1 MRGALKLAV
10 PIAVIGAVAVT
21 AGLGVGRSVA
31 ALGVPGAGPGPCRE
45 KPPHLLTPGR
55 SPRAPLRIDLATLAS
70 ATAMAVSTEETRAE
84 TRLADGS
91 VRPSDTTATSRVRIR
106 TGRPRNGRLPLTEH
120 FTLSYVGSS
129 GPAQTV
135 DLSGYSDALD
145 GGVFSAKG
153 GASVTLTDRLPREP
167 VGVGATWRVVNCDEI
182 GATHARETRT
192 YTLRSVVHRVVVA
205 TYRDVVEIDPANVAL
220 GSLNVAGTTVHLEL
234 VQLHGTATGTWRL
247 PLENGFGESRTT
259 VTRMQTVARGTGNR
273 IPTALIHVSEV
284 DTASDPAAR

>member
-1 MRGALKLAV
+1 MRGALKLVV
-10 PIAVIGAVAVT
+10 PFAVIGAVTVT

-31 ALGVPGAGPGPCRE
+31 ALGVPGPAPGPCHE
-45 KPPHLLTPGR
+45 KPPQLLSPGR
-55 SPRAPLRIDLATLAS
+55 SPRVPLRIDLATLAS

-91 VRPSDTTATSRVRIR
+91 LRPSDTTAKARVEIR

-120 FTLSYVGSS
+120 FTLSYVGVSA
-129 GPAQTV
+129 PAQTV

-167 VGVGATWRVVNCDEI
+167 IGVGATWRVVNCDEI

-192 YTLRSVVHRVVVA
+192 YTLRSVAHRVVVA

-220 GSLNVAGTTVHLEL
+220 GSLNVAGTTVHLKL
-234 VQLHGTATGTWRL
+234 LQLHGTATGTWRL

-259 VTRMQTVARGTGNR
+259 VTRMQTVARGTGSK